1 MGDMA
6 ISHQLTK
13 LVSFQIADRSGLNRN
28 GIGCL
33 IATAE
38 QANLCDSSG
47 LYNVAFI
54 SMVGDKR
61 PIALG
66 TRLFDSC
73 PVRSRRRLAEGAG
86 R

>member
-6 ISHQLTK
+6 ISHKLTK
-13 LVSFQIADRSGLNRN
+13 LVSFQIADRSGLKRN
-28 GIGCL
+28 WIACL

-47 LYNVAFI
+47 LYNDAFI
-54 SMVGDKR
+54 SMIGDKR
-61 PIALG
+61 PSALG
-66 TRLFDSC
+66 TRLFDSW
-73 PVRSRRRLAEGAG
+73 PVRSRRRLVEGAD